1 MIQASVDIGTNTVL
15 MTVKNSETGEILGDF
30 HNMARMGENLHQTG
44 IIGEP
49 ALGRLIK
56 ILSEYKE
63 TGKTLG
69 VEKFSLFAT
78 SAMRDAKNRQHVID
92 SVIAITGF
100 EIEVISGDQE
110 AELTFNGGLDGLKVE
125 AAQFGLID
133 IGGGS
138 TEYIRGNR
146 QTIFEKKSLNIGTV
160 RLSERFH
167 LQGEDPSKF
176 QIPQFQSHVSEQLM
190 TLPFHETPATTW
202 VAVAGTPTSLSAILH
217 GLKTY
222 QPEIVHGS
230 ILPADFVREKRIEF
244 QTIPSSEIRNR
255 YPILGKR
262 YDLML
267 AGCLILESSMDFFG
281 IKSLVVSDRG
291 LRYGIFAS
299 KQG

>member
-15 MTVKNSETGEILGDF
+15 MTVKNMETGEILGDF
-30 HNMARMGENLHQTG
+30 HNMARMGENLHHTG

-56 ILSEYKE
+56 ILLEYKE
-63 TGKTLG
+63 TGKKIG
-69 VEKFSLFAT
+69 VDKFSLIAT
-78 SAMRDAKNRQHVID
+78 SAMRDAKNRQHIID
-92 SVIAITGF
+92 SVKAVTGF

-110 AELTFNGGLDGLKVE
+110 AELTFHGGLDGLQVHSD
-125 AAQFGLID
+125 QFGLID

-138 TEYIRGNR
+138 TEYILGNK
-146 QTIFEKKSLNIGTV
+146 QAIFLKKSLNIGTV

-176 QIPQFQSHVSEQLM
+176 QISQFQMHVSEQLNS
-190 TLPFHETPATTW
+190 LPFQKSTETTW
-202 VAVAGTPTSLSAILH
+202 IAVAGTPTSLSAILN

-222 QPEIVHGS
+222 QPEVVHGS
-230 ILPADFVREKRIEF
+230 ILPADFVSEKRKEF
-244 QTIPSSEIRNR
+244 QSIPSSEIRNR

-267 AGCLILESSMDFFG
+267 AGCLILESSMTFFG

-291 LRYGIFAS
+291 LRYGIFTS